1 MLVEFTSVCSA
12 RVDTVPAYSW
22 TSLRK
27 DVHTNS
33 RRDTDLALNVFE
45 KFLHGYL
52 ELCLSSL
59 ISLCSWVPSEENL
72 VSEASHNTFRLC
84 SEQLP
89 TCILCVDK
97 GGEGKHSLGFIDA
110 VVLMICR
117 PAALVLDPAGNFLMF
132 GCGLVLD
139 ERELAVALAR

>member
-1 MLVEFTSVCSA
+1 M
-12 RVDTVPAYSW
+12 
-22 TSLRK
+22 

-33 RRDTDLALNVFE
+33 RGDTDLALIVFE
-45 KFLHGYL
+45 QFLHGYL
-52 ELCLSSL
+52 KLYLSSL
-59 ISLCSWVPSEENL
+59 SSPISLCSQVPSEEIL
-72 VSEASHNTFRLC
+72 VTEASNNTFRLC

-89 TCILCVDK
+89 TCILCIDK
-97 GGEGKHSLGFIDA
+97 GGEGEHSLGFIDA

-132 GCGLVLD
+132 GCGLALD